1 MEDLK
6 TGISITDLGLNDFR
20 MDLVSYMAEH
30 GDPSRTPNGMHAIVP
45 ADPARGLLPGALF
58 TLRNR
63 EDGVNIDQ
71 RNRLHP
77 YYLVYIGEN
86 GEVVTRHTEV
96 KRLLDLARTACKGSA
111 EPLQELCTQFNE
123 STRDGRDMK
132 RYTAMLGQA
141 IRSMID
147 VKEEGDIDSLFT
159 PGKTTALVDSIS
171 GLDDFELISFLI
183 IQEVKS

>member
-1 MEDLK
+1 M
-6 TGISITDLGLNDFR
+6 T
-20 MDLVSYMAEH
+20 EH

-77 YYLVYIGEN
+77 YYLFYIGEN
-86 GEVVTRHTEV
+86 GEVITRHTEV
-96 KRLLDLARTACKGSA
+96 KRLLDLARTACKGRA
-111 EPLQELCTQFNE
+111 EPVQELCEKFNE
-123 STRDGRDMK
+123 ATRDGRDMK

-171 GLDDFELISFLI
+171 GLDDFELISFIVIKECGRLAHKPPHRG
-183 IQEVKS
+183 QDAHAP